1 MHKILRIFL
10 YIGLS
15 FIVIGC
21 IGWFAGFFA
30 NFGLIE
36 KVISGNIEYP
46 LGEIYAIAIDNQDN
60 IYCAL
65 TFYSRIQKYNW
76 QGKFIRGWHVDADGG
91 VFRIKVEDDKY
102 VHIGTARNDIHY
114 IFNTDG
120 VLLKKDIEGKFFA
133 DITNKCE
140 SQCRDVN
147 GNIYKIEK
155 HILFPNVS
163 KTTPT
168 GYKINLI
175 TTPLYLWFIMGP
187 FPAWYICIIG
197 IIMTGITGAFI
208 KLLDKKKKK
217 IIKQATDSQHQK
229 SKRLKF
235 IEQVNG
241 FAVQIPAVRNWGLI
255 IFLPIWLTG
264 WTGGIIWV
272 VRGLFETNNP
282 LITVM
287 RVILF
292 IVFCFAELF
301 FIYIWIWNITGKEIV
316 KIDGNNLFVK
326 LDILGMGIIKQYKTD
341 KIYEL
346 HFKESSFSMSN
357 SLPGMWA
364 ISGGNVVFTYDYST
378 KEFGIGLTEF
388 EYNEIVKK
396 FKRYL
401 PETSFSNTTKILI

>member
-1 MHKILRIFL
+1 
-10 YIGLS
+10 
-15 FIVIGC
+15 
-21 IGWFAGFFA
+21 
-30 NFGLIE
+30 
-36 KVISGNIEYP
+36 
-46 LGEIYAIAIDNQDN
+46 
-60 IYCAL
+60 
-65 TFYSRIQKYNW
+65 
-76 QGKFIRGWHVDADGG
+76 
-91 VFRIKVEDDKY
+91 
-102 VHIGTARNDIHY
+102 
-114 IFNTDG
+114 
-120 VLLKKDIEGKFFA
+120 
-133 DITNKCE
+133 
-140 SQCRDVN
+140 
-147 GNIYKIEK
+147 
-155 HILFPNVS
+155 
-163 KTTPT
+163 
-168 GYKINLI
+168 
-175 TTPLYLWFIMGP
+175 MGP